1 MCFEL
6 DQEFFSCTCLR
17 ECSTATCA
25 DRIHGTSWFHEVT
38 KVELSQFSLIDG
50 RMSIPGGSEM
60 SKLLLRTGWV
70 TLAYPRDNH
79 LTCLFTDASDLHW
92 GLESTQKISRNLSKN
107 SDIDHFYEWAFCWIS
122 ALSTR
127 AWLKKRL
134 IQWFMLKTGS
144 DNSLTLSSSG
154 EYKLI
159 TEIWYTYWTQMR
171 GRT

>member
-1 MCFEL
+1 VEEEFHKKVSHAMRIVSLLCLIFLNLSIHLNSILVCFEL
-6 DQEFFSCTCLR
+6 DQEFFYCRCLR

-38 KVELSQFSLIDG
+38 KVELSQLSLIDG

-107 SDIDHFYEWAFCWIS
+107 SDIDHFYE
-122 ALSTR
+122 
-127 AWLKKRL
+127 
-134 IQWFMLKTGS
+134 
-144 DNSLTLSSSG
+144 
-154 EYKLI
+154 
-159 TEIWYTYWTQMR
+159 
-171 GRT
+171 